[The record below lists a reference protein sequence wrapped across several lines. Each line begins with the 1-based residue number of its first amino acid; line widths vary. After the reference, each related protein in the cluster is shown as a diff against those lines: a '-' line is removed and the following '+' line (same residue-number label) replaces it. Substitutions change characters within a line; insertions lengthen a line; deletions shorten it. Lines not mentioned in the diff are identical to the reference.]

1 MCGLARRFVR
11 CAFLAVPVV
20 LLLAALLEAGQLQS
34 PPASR
39 TGSLRGRVLDGVLGT
54 GIAGVTIFVDGK
66 ASTTTDS
73 TGAYRL
79 RGLAAGTRILTLGS
93 FGFDEHRFE
102 LVVEAGDDIRQD
114 ISLMPDLMRL
124 GDIVVAPMQESRMR
138 ALSYQQSATTVSAAI
153 SADQVGRLP
162 DTIVAD
168 ALQRIPGATLQRD
181 HGQGRYVGLR
191 GLSASDTSIRVNGD
205 VLMSPEHDS
214 RAVALDTIPANLIQA
229 IEINLTA
236 LPSADADGIGG
247 SINLVT
253 VNVPQRFRALG
264 SLAGGY
270 NSSRDSARQGEAY
283 GTVGG
288 RVAGGRVGLLGS
300 ASTSTEPR
308 GTESMEAA
316 YDGLATDA
324 VEYRRY
330 SITRGRTGGS
340 GTVDYRANSDQ
351 FFSLTGLFTRYSD
364 DEHRQRVTYDLGSD
378 RLQRD
383 LKDRLQLQSVASA
396 TATFNQMLAGG
407 LPFDVHAAFTYAEER
422 EPDKIDTAFRQRSV
436 SFGEPVVDSDVIRVA
451 ALNEDYSRY
460 ALSSVAFSDLF
471 VRGRELALGA
481 NLVAAQ
487 WANGGALRLGTK
499 VRVQS
504 KKRQGSETIHTG
516 SGISFL
522 AYMDP
527 TADQPHLQGLL
538 NFGPGV
544 ALDAAERISVL
555 DGLTGGP
562 NLEEAAEDYDGR
574 EVVSAA
580 YVMADWPLAAT
591 WTLTAGLRVEHY
603 AREYSAQTLSLDDG
617 VVIPRASDAGQFTA
631 LPSVHLRFRPDS
643 RTVFRTALTRSVS
656 RPDYAQFAPVR
667 ILNRSELEVVSGN
680 TALRTPTSWNVDVA
694 VERYLEPLGV
704 VSVGVFH
711 KWLHDRVWWVSGSET
726 IAGETFAAFHPANGS
741 PALLRGIELAFENQ
755 LSFLPAPLDGL
766 GVYATYRLASSSV
779 TAQETVGVGPVP
791 GQPRHAGNVE
801 LSYEKRRFSGR
812 LGVNMHGG
820 FLDNVDADD
829 AANRVYGSR
838 MQMDAAATVAITGGW
853 RVFVEGINLTNAP
866 VRYSQVETM
875 RPVQVEYY
883 EKVLRF
889 GVRASF

>member
-1 MCGLARRFVR
+1 MTCTCVGELCDSYDGQSSRYRSCFLRLLWRPGSFKRQLAS
-11 CAFLAVPVV
+11 
-20 LLLAALLEAGQLQS
+20 G
-34 PPASR
+34 
-39 TGSLRGRVLDGVLGT
+39 TGSLRGRVLDGMLGT
-54 GIAGVTIFVDGK
+54 GIAGVAIVVDGR

-79 RGLAAGTRILTLGS
+79 RGLTPGTRIFTLSS
-93 FGFDEHRFE
+93 FGYDEHRFE
-102 LVVEAGDDIRQD
+102 VVVEAGDDNRQD
-114 ISLMPDLMRL
+114 IDLMPDLMRL

-138 ALSYQQSATTVSAAI
+138 ALSYQQSATPVSAAI

-191 GLSASDTSIRVNGD
+191 GLSASDTSIRVNGH
-205 VLMSPEHDS
+205 VLMSPEQDF

-270 NSSRDSARQGEAY
+270 NSSRGSARQGEAY

-288 RVAGGRVGLLGS
+288 RVAGGRIGLLAS

-316 YDGLATDA
+316 YDDLATDA

-330 SITRGRTGGS
+330 SITRRRMGGN

-364 DEHRQRVTYDLGSD
+364 DEHRQRVTYDLGSA

-396 TATFNQMLAGG
+396 TATLNQMLAGG
-407 LPFDVHAAFTYAEER
+407 LPFDMHAAFTYAEER

-436 SFGEPVVDSDVIRVA
+436 SFRDPVVDSDVIRVA

-487 WANGGALRLGTK
+487 WADGGALRIGTK
-499 VRVQS
+499 VRVQT
-504 KKRQGSETIHTG
+504 KKRQASETIYTG

-522 AYMDP
+522 DYMDP
-527 TADQPHLQGLL
+527 AADKPHLQGL
-538 NFGPGV
+538 
-544 ALDAAERISVL
+544 R
-555 DGLTGGP
+555 
-562 NLEEAAEDYDGR
+562 
-574 EVVSAA
+574 
-580 YVMADWPLAAT
+580 
-591 WTLTAGLRVEHY
+591 
-603 AREYSAQTLSLDDG
+603 Q
-617 VVIPRASDAGQFTA
+617 
-631 LPSVHLRFRPDS
+631 
-643 RTVFRTALTRSVS
+643 
-656 RPDYAQFAPVR
+656 
-667 ILNRSELEVVSGN
+667 
-680 TALRTPTSWNVDVA
+680 LRTGRRA
-694 VERYLEPLGV
+694 R
-704 VSVGVFH
+704 
-711 KWLHDRVWWVSGSET
+711 R
-726 IAGETFAAFHPANGS
+726 
-741 PALLRGIELAFENQ
+741 RGAH
-755 LSFLPAPLDGL
+755 
-766 GVYATYRLASSSV
+766 RLARWSD
-779 TAQETVGVGPVP
+779 
-791 GQPRHAGNVE
+791 
-801 LSYEKRRFSGR
+801 RRNQR
-812 LGVNMHGG
+812 
-820 FLDNVDADD
+820 
-829 AANRVYGSR
+829 
-838 MQMDAAATVAITGGW
+838 
-853 RVFVEGINLTNAP
+853 
-866 VRYSQVETM
+866 
-875 RPVQVEYY
+875 
-883 EKVLRF
+883 
-889 GVRASF
+889 

>member
-1 MCGLARRFVR
+1 MCGLAMRFIRRAV
-11 CAFLAVPVV
+11 LAVPLV
-20 LLLAALLEAGQLQS
+20 LLLAASLAAGQLQT

-54 GIAGVTIFVDGK
+54 GIAGVTIVVDGR

-79 RGLAAGTRILTLGS
+79 RGLTTGTRILALSS
-93 FGFDEHRFE
+93 FGYDEDRFE
-102 LVVEAGDDIRQD
+102 VVVEAGDDNRQD
-114 ISLMPDLMRL
+114 INLMPDLMRL

-138 ALSYQQSATTVSAAI
+138 ALSYQHSATPVSAAI

-191 GLSASDTSIRVNGD
+191 GLSASDTSIRVNGH
-205 VLMSPEHDS
+205 VLMSPEDDS

-270 NSSRDSARQGEAY
+270 NTSRGSARQGEAY

-288 RVAGGRVGLLGS
+288 RVAGGRIGLLAS

-316 YDGLATDA
+316 YDDLATDD

-330 SITRGRTGGS
+330 SITRRRMGGN
-340 GTVDYRANSDQ
+340 GTVDYRANSDR

-364 DEHRQRVTYDLGSD
+364 DERRQLVTYDLGSA
-378 RLQRD
+378 RLERE

-396 TATFNQMLAGG
+396 TATLNQMLAGG
-407 LPFDVHAAFTYAEER
+407 LPFDMRASFTYAEER
-422 EPDKIDTAFRQRSV
+422 EPDKRTTLFRQRSV
-436 SFGEPVVDSDVIRVA
+436 SFRDPVVDSDVIRVA

-460 ALSSVAFSDLF
+460 ALSSVAFGDLF

-487 WANGGALRLGTK
+487 WANGGALRIGTK
-499 VRVQS
+499 VRVQT
-504 KKRQGSETIHTG
+504 KKRQASETIYTG

-522 AYMDP
+522 DYMDP
-527 TADQPHLQGLL
+527 AADKPHLQGLV

-544 ALDAAERISVL
+544 ALDAAERIALL
-555 DGLTGGP
+555 DGLTAET
-562 NLEEAAEDYDGR
+562 NVEEAAEDYRGR

-591 WTLTAGLRVEHY
+591 WTLTPGLRLEHY
-603 AREYSAQTLSLDDG
+603 AREYHANAVSLDDG
-617 VVIPRASDAGQFTA
+617 VSTPLASDASQFIA
-631 LPSVHLRFRPDS
+631 LPSVHLRVRPDS
-643 RTVFRTALTRSVS
+643 RTVVRAALTRSVS
-656 RPDYAQFAPVR
+656 RPDYEQLAPIR
-667 ILNRSELEVVSGN
+667 IINSSDLEVRFGN

-711 KWLHDRVWWVSGSET
+711 KWLRDRVWWISGSET
-726 IAGETFAAFHPANGS
+726 IAGEEFASFHPANGS
-741 PALLRGIELAFENQ
+741 PVRLRGIELAFENQ
-755 LSFLPAPLDGL
+755 LSFLPAPIDGL
-766 GVYATYRLASSSV
+766 GVYATYRLAGSSV
-779 TAQETVGVGPVP
+779 TADQTVGVGPVP
-791 GQPRHAGNVE
+791 GQPRHAGNIE
-801 LSYEKRRFSGR
+801 LSYEKQRFSGR
-812 LGVNMHGG
+812 LGVNMHGS
-820 FLDNVDADD
+820 FLDNVDADS

-838 MQMDAAATVAITGGW
+838 MQVDATATVAINRGW
-853 RVFVEGINLTNAP
+853 RAFVEGINLTNSP

-883 EKVLRF
+883 QPVLRF
-889 GVRASF
+889 GLRASF